1 MLEMP
6 GPVECTLT
14 CRRNVNTASRGAWAP
29 DKLKIYSWALQL
41 ARALAFLHNC
51 KPVVI
56 HRDLKPCNLLLDR
69 AGNLKVCDF
78 GLSKIKDQ
86 VSWLHPAYAR
96 AVGDAPLL
104 SEARWQIFLRHPD

>member
-1 MLEMP
+1 MP
-6 GPVECTLT
+6 APVECMLT
-14 CRRNVNTASRGAWAP
+14 CRRNVDAASRGVWAP
-29 DKLKIYSWALQL
+29 DKLLVYSWALQL

-51 KPVVI
+51 KPVVV

-86 VSWLHPAYAR
+86 VSWLQAA
-96 AVGDAPLL
+96 A
-104 SEARWQIFLRHPD
+104 